1 MGKRRVK
8 ASRPVYET
16 WAERRN
22 PENATRDIWIEEE
35 NPYNVYEYAM
45 KVYHEMSDKV
55 PDARNI
61 RIVTLDD
68 DYKEWLEHEGLPD
81 EVPSRV
87 QYKNELDSE
96 GVNHLMM
103 KNKMNRAYHVLFIPI
118 EVGGDAEKTIEVP
131 DELPYAVCRSMQISL
146 EEFYGFDSI
155 YMPGCVL
162 TPEEAAAAKLKLQM
176 LAVEYFENNR
186 CLPYHEKNTQVP
198 DCHSAALF
206 IPFVYSAPCKR
217 ADIDLAWIGREHPEW
232 IDPADVNPQTEIPFE
247 DDLQEMLDHSF
258 KSVVKLGRQFATTAE
273 IKDVYEDMQD
283 RIMAGYKS
291 NKAKVKIIGS

>member
-1 MGKRRVK
+1 MEKKRVK

-16 WAERRN
+16 WAEKRD
-22 PENATRDIWIEEE
+22 PEQATKDLWIESEC
-35 NPYNVYEYAM
+35 PYNVYEYAL

-68 DYKEWLEHEGLPD
+68 DYNEWLEHEDLPD
-81 EVPSRV
+81 EVASRV
-87 QYKNELDSE
+87 RYKNELDSE

-118 EVGGDAEKTIEVP
+118 EVGGNEGETFEVP
-131 DELPYAVCRSMQISL
+131 DELAYAVCRSIQVSL
-146 EEFYGFDSI
+146 GDFYGFNSI
-155 YMPGCVL
+155 YIPACVL
-162 TPEEAAAAKLKLQM
+162 TPEEAVESKLKLQM

-186 CLPYHEKNTQVP
+186 WLPYHKENTKIEN
-198 DCHSAALF
+198 CHSAALF

-232 IDPADVNPQTEIPFE
+232 LDPADVNPQTEINFE
-247 DDLQEMLDHSF
+247 DDLQEMLDHNF
-258 KSVVKLGRQFATTAE
+258 KSIVRLGRQFATTEE
-273 IKDVYEDMQD
+273 IKDVYEDMQE
-283 RIMAGYKS
+283 RILAGYRRE
-291 NKAKVKIIGS
+291 KAKVKLVKA